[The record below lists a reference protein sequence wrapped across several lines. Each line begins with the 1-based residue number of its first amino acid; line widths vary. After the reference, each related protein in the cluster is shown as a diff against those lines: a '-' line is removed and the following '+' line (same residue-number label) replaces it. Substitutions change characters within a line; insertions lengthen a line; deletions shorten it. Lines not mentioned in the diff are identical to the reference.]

1 MLFLSGGTGT
11 PKLLQGVKTLL
22 PQEDITIIVN
32 TAEDTWESGNLVC
45 PDIDTILYLFSDQ
58 IDETKWWGVKHD
70 TFHTHNAL
78 KKLGEREQMMIG
90 DTDRASHIL
99 RSNLIRAGKN
109 LTEATQIL
117 ARQMHIKASILP
129 MSNDSVATTLHTD
142 KGWLHFQDF
151 WITERGAPHIKQ
163 VRIKG
168 IERAKITENVRN
180 AIESEDTII
189 IGPSNPVTSIG
200 PILRLRGMKDL
211 LKDKKVIAISPVINN
226 KPVSGPAGKLLSAE
240 GYNVSSTGV
249 AEYYGDILSLFVIDK
264 QDNTSPEEF
273 DVPVV
278 KMDTVMTSTKK
289 SIELAKKIQ
298 EFNACMGSNI
308 R

>member
-11 PKLLQGVKTLL
+11 PKLLRGVKTLL
-22 PQEDITIIVN
+22 PPKNITTIVN

-45 PDIDTILYLFSDQ
+45 PDIDTVLYLFSDQ
-58 IDETKWWGVKHD
+58 IDETKWWGVKQD

-78 KKLGEREQMMIG
+78 KKLGEREQMMVG
-90 DTDRASHIL
+90 DTDRATHIS

-117 ARQMHIKASILP
+117 ARQMHIKANILP
-129 MSNDSVATTLHTD
+129 MSNDSIATTLHTD
-142 KGWLHFQDF
+142 KGWMHFQDF
-151 WITERGAPHIKQ
+151 WIRENGLPQIKQ
-163 VRIKG
+163 VQIKG

-200 PILRLRGMKDL
+200 PILKLRGMKAL
-211 LKDKKVIAISPVINN
+211 LKDKKVIAISPIINN
-226 KPVSGPAGKLLSAE
+226 EPVSGPAGKLLSAE
-240 GYNVSSTGV
+240 GYSVSSAGV

-264 QDNTSPEEF
+264 QDNTSPEDF
-273 DVPVV
+273 DVPVI
-278 KMDTVMTSTKK
+278 KTDTMMTSIKK
-289 SIELAKKIQ
+289 SIELAKKIIELQ
-298 EFNACMGSNI
+298 A
-308 R
+308 